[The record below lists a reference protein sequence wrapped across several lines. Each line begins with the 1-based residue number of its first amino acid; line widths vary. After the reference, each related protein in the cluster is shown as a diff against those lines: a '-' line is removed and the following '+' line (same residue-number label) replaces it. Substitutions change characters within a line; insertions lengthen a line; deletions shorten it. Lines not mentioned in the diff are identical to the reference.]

1 MCDDHADE
9 LARQGAMT
17 HAWALTPRAQAVS
30 VRAAGVTEGTFVEA
44 AEAVAGFYLI
54 EAPDVL
60 RRAGA

>member
-1 MCDDHADE
+1 
-9 LARQGAMT
+9 MT